1 MLLFAYILI
10 ISTRIFK
17 ILTFFY
23 QVIILLNHNFSRKIT
38 YKKDTL
44 NILIFN
50 HNFSRKFTFKEV
62 IVLNILKHTFDILSL
77 NHYFSRKFNC
87 QVFFQYKLQLLL

>member
-23 QVIILLNHNFSRKIT
+23 HVIILLRTHVLETDWDI
-38 YKKDTL
+38 KKCPGVY
-44 NILIFN
+44 IS
-50 HNFSRKFTFKEV
+50 HMRQFKQVGEGQGGGMDYG
-62 IVLNILKHTFDILSL
+62 NEKWLK
-77 NHYFSRKFNC
+77 
-87 QVFFQYKLQLLL
+87 